1 MLTKHVLVL
10 QEERYLPAK
19 VLTSFRKGQPSTVLT
34 EDGEEHK
41 LDAAQSNLTQDCNTE
56 ALNSKID
63 DLINISDLNEM
74 SILHNLR
81 IRYKEDRIYTNISSI
96 LISVNPLKLLPLY
109 TPEVL
114 DDYRNGVRGKAPH
127 VFTIAYNA
135 YHNLMA
141 KMGDQS
147 VVISGESGMLTLQFN
162 LIVSKLI

>member
-1 MLTKHVLVL
+1 M

-19 VLTSFRKGQPSTVLT
+19 VLTSFRKGTPATVLT

-41 LDAAQSNLTQDCNTE
+41 LDATASSNTQDCNVE

-114 DDYRNGVRGKAPH
+114 DDYRNGVRGKPPH

-141 KMGDQS
+141 KQGDQS
-147 VVISGESGMLTLQFN
+147 VVISGESGESTFTHPNECLLTSF
-162 LIVSKLI
+162 

>member
-1 MLTKHVLVL
+1 M
-10 QEERYLPAK
+10 
-19 VLTSFRKGQPSTVLT
+19 LTSFRKGTPAIVLT

-41 LDAAQSNLTQDCNTE
+41 LDTAASNNTQDCNIE

-114 DDYRNGVRGKAPH
+114 DDYRNGVRGKPPH

-141 KMGDQS
+141 KQGDQS
-147 VVISGESGMLTLQFN
+147 VVISGESGKFNFVYPYMTLFLVFQPKSD
-162 LIVSKLI
+162 I